1 MLRSLPTSTDGR
13 YDAQVKPPTEYVDPN
28 ASHSK
33 IYGFLKELE
42 EDKRFGPI
50 IDDPK
55 LIVSAMLQVLSYCP
69 VLNNS
74 L

>member
-1 MLRSLPTSTDGR
+1 MIRSLPTSPDGR
-13 YDAQVKPPTEYVDPN
+13 YDIQVKPPTEYVDPN

-55 LIVSAMLQVLSYCP
+55 LIVSARSYASSTQC
-69 VLNNS
+69 
-74 L
+74 